1 MESIFSYFRDQI
13 IMQWLQGDVIL
24 ELFDRYLL
32 AQSDANIVLI
42 VIGVS
47 ILSILGA
54 TVIVKVALKMTV
66 VWAKVAIFIALIYY
80 VFVVILNID
89 ILGLL
94 GL

>member
-89 ILGLL
+89 ILALL

>member
-1 MESIFSYFRDQI
+1 MESIFSFLRDQI

-24 ELFDRYLL
+24 ELFDTYLL
-32 AQSDANIVLI
+32 AQPDANIVLI

-54 TVIVKVALKMTV
+54 TVIVKAALKMTV
-66 VWAKVAIFIALIYY
+66 VWAKVAIFVALIYY

-89 ILGLL
+89 IWGLL